1 MTLLEHIE
9 SLGYLRDK
17 MHRDA
22 ARLTIE
28 MEAAQDVL
36 QGKPMDVTN
45 RHHAEDRS
53 IYAQAYETARLLKG
67 KGDNHDRQ

>member
-17 MHRDA
+17 AHRDA

-36 QGKPMDVTN
+36 DNKPLDVTN
-45 RHHAEDRS
+45 RHHAEQRAGGHDTGPK
-53 IYAQAYETARLLKG
+53 AQEQRP
-67 KGDNHDRQ
+67 